1 MNRRM
6 LDALDLWVAAHE
18 GFRPIG
24 EGGYIFRFRA
34 TRHWGRRLTLADGTQ
49 IGPGDRIGELHIDNQ
64 RAAALHRNG
73 HAAIRFRHELLRA
86 FLALA
91 ADLATRPEYRTIQ
104 AVGGASL
111 FWEGAAQ
118 WGFEHRPLPA
128 FTRWWLAWWER
139 FLLAQ
144 YHPDGQRRLS
154 GRRMELRKVWITRRA
169 LRRLAE
175 RAASKRAAGGPG
187 AVRESGAARGT
198 DAAGAGGRSDGTGK
212 QDLQPDDLEAARPQP
227 GDHPG

>member
-1 MNRRM
+1 MNRRT
-6 LDALDLWVAAHE
+6 LDALDQWVARHE

-24 EGGYIFRFRA
+24 EGGYIFRFRT

-49 IGPGDRIGELHIDNQ
+49 VEPGDRIGELHIDNQ
-64 RAAALHRNG
+64 RAAALHWNG
-73 HAAIRFRHELLRA
+73 HAAIRFRHELFRA

-91 ADLATRPEYRTIQ
+91 ADLANRPEYRTIQ

-118 WGFEHRPLPA
+118 WGFEHRPLPP
-128 FTRWWLAWWER
+128 FTRWWLGWWER

-144 YHPDGQRRLS
+144 YHPDGPRRII

-175 RAASKRAAGGPG
+175 RAAAKRAAGGPG
-187 AVRESGAARGT
+187 VAAGFG
-198 DAAGAGGRSDGTGK
+198 AAGAVGRSGDTGK
-212 QDLQPDDLEAARPQP
+212 QDLQADDLEAAPPQS
-227 GDHPG
+227 GDYPR